1 VAGVAEVLTCGDG
14 EADLGEGFLMQD
26 DLDGV
31 GNVEADDLGPHS
43 ARISQEGVAEGGVSG
58 DALR

>member
-1 VAGVAEVLTCGDG
+1 
-14 EADLGEGFLMQD
+14 MQD